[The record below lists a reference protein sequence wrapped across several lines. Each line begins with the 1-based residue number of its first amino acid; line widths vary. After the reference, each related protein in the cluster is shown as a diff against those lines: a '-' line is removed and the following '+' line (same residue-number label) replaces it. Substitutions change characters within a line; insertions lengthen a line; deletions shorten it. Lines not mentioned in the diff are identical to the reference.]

1 MDKKFFNK
9 HGSMTTNLSRDI
21 MSLNVGDR
29 LPTIIEY
36 TTKFSLSRGV
46 VQSSISML
54 EEEGCFALSRS
65 GKLGTVLTEINYE
78 KLSRHTGWDPVVGTM
93 PIPFNDIF
101 RSLATA
107 IYFDSRK
114 LPLDSSIAYVSG
126 AKNRWSMLSK
136 GFFDYIVTS
145 VATAQY
151 ILAEDENIELL
162 FTLPECRYAEP
173 YCLIFM
179 DNKDTEI
186 RDGMRVGVD
195 PDAIDQTQI
204 SKAMCAGKSVEFVKM
219 PIEGTVEILYNRSV
233 DCMIVRNEKWFKNN
247 TDLISLPVATTA
259 YPIEDT
265 VVPAILINKNNYGIK
280 QLLSKYLSAHD
291 IAHAQQHALS
301 IQTNYRF

>member
-1 MDKKFFNK
+1 MNKKFFNK
-9 HGSMTTNLSRDI
+9 HGSMTSNLSRDI

-65 GKLGTVLTEINYE
+65 GKLGTVLTGINYE
-78 KLSRHTGWDPVVGTM
+78 KLSRHTAWDPVVGTM

-145 VATAQY
+145 VATAQH
-151 ILAEDENIELL
+151 IIAADENIELL

-173 YCLIFM
+173 YCLFFM

-204 SKAMCAGKSVEFVKM
+204 SKAICAGKSVEFVKM

-233 DCMIVRNEKWFKNN
+233 DCTIVRNEKWFKNN
-247 TDLISLPVATTA
+247 TDFIPLQVATSD

-265 VVPAILINKNNYGIK
+265 VVPAILVNKNNYGIK
-280 QLLSKYLSAHD
+280 QLLSKYLSPDD

-301 IQTNYRF
+301 IQTNYWF

>member
-1 MDKKFFNK
+1 MNKKFFNK

-21 MSLNVGDR
+21 MSLEAGDR

-36 TTKFSLSRGV
+36 TEKFSVSRGL
-46 VQSSISML
+46 VQNSISLL
-54 EEEGCFALSRS
+54 EDEGCFVLSRS
-65 GKLGTVLTEINYE
+65 GKLGTLLTEIDYE
-78 KLSRHTGWDPVVGTM
+78 KLHKHTLWDPMVGAM

-107 IYFDSRK
+107 LYFDSRK
-114 LPLDSSIAYVSG
+114 LPLESSIAYVSG

-145 VATAQY
+145 VATAGY
-151 ILAEDENIELL
+151 ILAADDNIELL

-186 RDGMRVGVD
+186 RDGMKVGVD

-204 SKAMCAGKSVEFVKM
+204 SKAMCRGKDVEFVNM
-219 PIEGTVEILYNRSV
+219 PIESTVEIVYNHSV
-233 DCMIVRNEKWFKNN
+233 DCMIVRNEKWFRNN
-247 TDLISLPVATTA
+247 LNLNRYPVETSD
-259 YPIEDT
+259 YPINDT
-265 VVPAILINKNNYGIK
+265 IVPAILINKDNYGIK
-280 QLLSKYLSAHD
+280 KLLNKFLSPES
-291 IAHAQQHALS
+291 IALAQSHALT